1 MLTILQHHNII
12 PVENPVMLQ
21 NRNLILHRKRSKQQL
36 TNRFRDGVL
45 LIQNARVTVPRS
57 SRAITNIT
65 SKN

>member
-1 MLTILQHHNII
+1 MLTILQHLNII
-12 PVENPVMLQ
+12 PVENPLMLQ

-57 SRAITNIT
+57 SGAITNIT

>member
-1 MLTILQHHNII
+1 MLTILQQHHNII

-45 LIQNARVTVPRS
+45 LIQNA
-57 SRAITNIT
+57 
-65 SKN
+65 

>member
-1 MLTILQHHNII
+1 MLTILQHLNII

-36 TNRFRDGVL
+36 TNRFREGVL

-57 SRAITNIT
+57 SETITNIT
-65 SKN
+65 SEN

>member
-1 MLTILQHHNII
+1 MLTILQHLNII

-57 SRAITNIT
+57 SGAITNIT

>member
-1 MLTILQHHNII
+1 MLTILQYHNII

-57 SRAITNIT
+57 SGAITNIT

>member
-57 SRAITNIT
+57 SGAITNIT

>member
-1 MLTILQHHNII
+1 MLTILQHLNII

-45 LIQNARVTVPRS
+45 LIQNARGTVPRS
-57 SRAITNIT
+57 SGAITNIT